1 MNNFLKI
8 NNPYGIRRADSRIRF
23 LEENDI
29 RYLFEYSDDDI
40 TYRVSITRDGFNSVF
55 NMSIHRSTGKNF
67 VSALPATTGSPI
79 HISVLKSKEILAKEI
94 SNIKTWI
101 NG

>member
-8 NNPYGIRRADSRIRF
+8 NNPYGIRRADLNIRF

-29 RYLFEYSDDDI
+29 RYLFEYSDDAI
-40 TYRVSITRDGFNSVF
+40 TYRVSIIRNGINNVYDMN
-55 NMSIHRSTGKNF
+55 IHRSTGKNF

-94 SNIKTWI
+94 RNIKTWI

>member
-8 NNPYGIRRADSRIRF
+8 NNPYGIRRADLNIRF
-23 LEENDI
+23 LEETDT
-29 RYLFEYSDDDI
+29 RYIFEYSDDDI

-55 NMSIHRSTGKNF
+55 NMSIHRSTEKNF
-67 VSALPATTGSPI
+67 KSSLPHITGSPI

-94 SNIKTWI
+94 RNIKTWI